1 MLYSV
6 NSQYGKTGIAG
17 RRERNVTPINKI
29 LDNAGKAAV
38 VIRSALIV
46 PVKTNLHLYVSRVF
60 LHRVLTLQLYS
71 IYTHT
76 APPNIYTPIPE
87 VRANGLITPHSTF
100 HEYHS

>member
-46 PVKTNLHLYVSRVF
+46 PVKTNRHFSVQYIYAHTRSAGEWPHYPSLHF
-60 LHRVLTLQLYS
+60 
-71 IYTHT
+71 
-76 APPNIYTPIPE
+76 P
-87 VRANGLITPHSTF
+87 
-100 HEYHS
+100 